1 MTESQIASFDDW
13 MHESVKHI
21 EWVANDLLPK
31 PGREPRRL
39 IGAMRY
45 AVLGGGKRIRALLC
59 YAAGAVSGAETTDLD
74 RAALALELVHAYS
87 LVHDDMPS
95 MDNDTLRRGKPT
107 VHVQYGEATAML
119 AGDAFLALELVH
131 AYSLVHD
138 DMPSMDNDTLRRGKP
153 TVHVQY
159 GEATAMLAGDALQTE
174 AFTVLAG
181 MKNPVAV
188 ARLCGTLARA
198 AGVRGMCGGQA
209 LDLAMVGGHPGE
221 GELLM
226 MQAMKTGA
234 LIQAAVLMGAQAGD
248 WDRLG
253 DGARGGLAAYADAL
267 GVAFQVVDD
276 ILDCTQDTATLGK
289 TAGKDEKDD
298 KPTWVSLLGLEG
310 AKERARQ
317 LHDRANEALALQDT
331 ATLGKT
337 AGKDEKDDKPTWVSL
352 LGLEGAK
359 ERARQLHDRAN
370 EALALVSADPA
381 VPDGAV
387 VRLQQIADY
396 VIARSH

>member
-1 MTESQIASFDDW
+1 MTEASENDFKVW
-13 MHESVKHI
+13 MTETARHF
-21 EWVANDLLPK
+21 EWYADSTLPK

-45 AVLGGGKRIRALLC
+45 AVLGGGKRVRALL
-59 YAAGAVSGAETTDLD
+59 
-74 RAALALELVHAYS
+74 AY
-87 LVHDDMPS
+87 
-95 MDNDTLRRGKPT
+95 
-107 VHVQYGEATAML
+107 
-119 AGDAFLALELVH
+119 
-131 AYSLVHD
+131 

-174 AFTVLAG
+174 AFTVLA
-181 MKNPVAV
+181 AV
-188 ARLCGTLARA
+188 EPPAAAARLCATLARA

-221 GELLM
+221 AELLR

-234 LIQAAVLMGAQAGD
+234 LIQAAVLCGAQAGD

-310 AKERARQ
+310 ARTRARE
-317 LHDRANEALALQDT
+317 LHDRANA
-331 ATLGKT
+331 
-337 AGKDEKDDKPTWVSL
+337 
-352 LGLEGAK
+352 
-359 ERARQLHDRAN
+359 
-370 EALALVSADPA
+370 ALALVSADPA
-381 VPDGAV
+381 VPEGAV
-387 VRLQQIADY
+387 DRLAQIADY

>member
-1 MTESQIASFDDW
+1 M
-13 MHESVKHI
+13 
-21 EWVANDLLPK
+21 
-31 PGREPRRL
+31 
-39 IGAMRY
+39 
-45 AVLGGGKRIRALLC
+45 
-59 YAAGAVSGAETTDLD
+59 
-74 RAALALELVHAYS
+74 
-87 LVHDDMPS
+87 
-95 MDNDTLRRGKPT
+95 
-107 VHVQYGEATAML
+107 
-119 AGDAFLALELVH
+119 H

-174 AFTVLAG
+174 AFTVLA
-181 MKNPVAV
+181 AV
-188 ARLCGTLARA
+188 EPPAAAARLCATLARA

-221 GELLM
+221 AELLR

-234 LIQAAVLMGAQAGD
+234 LIQAAVLCGAQAGD

-310 AKERARQ
+310 ARTRARE
-317 LHDRANEALALQDT
+317 LHDRANA
-331 ATLGKT
+331 
-337 AGKDEKDDKPTWVSL
+337 
-352 LGLEGAK
+352 
-359 ERARQLHDRAN
+359 
-370 EALALVSADPA
+370 ALALVSADPA
-381 VPDGAV
+381 VPKGAV
-387 VRLQQIADY
+387 DRLAQIADY